1 MKTASGT
8 LEPRQVKEGVLEPLS
23 CRQTQSTTWPNMR
36 VPPSPHQLA
45 FSLSRFSGR
54 NPHTHTEWVWRCCSI
69 SSLQSSGLRP
79 LQGYLSLTVEA
90 LPASRQVQRQVCD
103 RVAVMKVLRPAERCI
118 SCFLHKIR
126 MMSWPL
132 TSWKFQEVL
141 RSALSWAERPQHRCR
156 NVLWAVSGPLVFILI
171 TLTFVPFTSVS

>member
-1 MKTASGT
+1 MKRWKERDVNSFQRAKICSSENGQWY
-8 LEPRQVKEGVLEPLS
+8 PRAQTGEGRCAWTSQL
-23 CRQTQSTTWPNMR
+23 QTNT
-36 VPPSPHQLA
+36 
-45 FSLSRFSGR
+45 

-90 LPASRQVQRQVCD
+90 LPAGRQVQRQVCD

-126 MMSWPL
+126 MVSWPL

-156 NVLWAVSGPLVFILI
+156 DVLWAVSGPLVFILI